1 MLVAD
6 SDDVVD
12 SVANDDAVDAV
23 SDENVVDAVSDDD
36 DTYAEANFSQAP
48 ICSLISP
55 PLLAADA
62 RCSTEAPL

>member
-1 MLVAD
+1 MMMLLMLLLMMLLLM
-6 SDDVVD
+6 SF
-12 SVANDDAVDAV
+12 NN
-23 SDENVVDAVSDDD
+23 EDDD
-36 DTYAEANFSQAP
+36 DMYAEANFSVAP

>member
-1 MLVAD
+1 MLLLMMLLLM
-6 SDDVVD
+6 SF
-12 SVANDDAVDAV
+12 NN
-23 SDENVVDAVSDDD
+23 EDDD